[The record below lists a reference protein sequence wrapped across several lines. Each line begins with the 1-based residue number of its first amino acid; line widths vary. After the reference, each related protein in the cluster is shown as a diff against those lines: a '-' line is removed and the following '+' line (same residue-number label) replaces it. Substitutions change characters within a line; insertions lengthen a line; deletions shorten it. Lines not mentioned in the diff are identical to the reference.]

1 MCSHPG
7 VDPPRGLNDS
17 HAEPCTA
24 AALHD
29 SAPPSP
35 PFLSPTESSCSAA
48 LPTAAASASLAGATL
63 SVATGGG
70 LLGVFSTLHA
80 ATSNSSRG
88 HPAPPI
94 ARRPTPV
101 TPLRLR

>member
-70 LLGVFSTLHA
+70 FVGVFFTSHRWPSNNKQGPPPPHISPRHA
-80 ATSNSSRG
+80 PG
-88 HPAPPI
+88 IP
-94 ARRPTPV
+94 
-101 TPLRLR
+101 

>member
-70 LLGVFSTLHA
+70 MLGIFSTRHPSA
-80 ATSNSSRG
+80 SKNSRG
-88 HPAPPI
+88 QPPPPLSPPPAPG
-94 ARRPTPV
+94 
-101 TPLRLR
+101 